1 MRRGRRIS
9 LSEPAFVFFP
19 LLLSGGSRVRSARR
33 SAPRAARAAVAASPH
48 RSRAIPLAIREVE
61 RSVACQ
67 GGHAL
72 PSFRLVFACALCKL
86 LDACFPRPVGLAC
99 WFGAPL
105 QVFPPVL
112 LNLLHLIMT
121 WMFSKWGNQTNY
133 SYCKSVVRLACSEVH
148 DVYFVCWD
156 SSKPSLHEVS
166 NSAVGCD

>member
-1 MRRGRRIS
+1 MAALPGGAHAAGAADPMQVDQPRPAAAAAATAPADAKVSDSPPPRAGWFRRPGAVPPGAVGS
-9 LSEPAFVFFP
+9 LGARVSFSP

-99 WFGAPL
+99 RLGASL
-105 QVFPPVL
+105 QVFLPVL
-112 LNLLHLIMT
+112 L
-121 WMFSKWGNQTNY
+121 
-133 SYCKSVVRLACSEVH
+133 
-148 DVYFVCWD
+148 
-156 SSKPSLHEVS
+156 
-166 NSAVGCD
+166 